1 MDFAVISPNPQIN
14 PERIT
19 CFLTGCTAKQF
30 WYHFHNYN
38 ISPYIF
44 SLREK
49 ERKRQI
55 LSTWISEYSKGFFFN
70 LIFSYK
76 VGRFSHSLVFL
87 SHGFRGNEMRL
98 AIFRERKIMTSF
110 LHM

>member
-1 MDFAVISPNPQIN
+1 MDFAVISLNPQIN

-19 CFLTGCTAKQF
+19 CFLTGFTAKQF

-49 ERKRQI
+49 ERDSKEKDRFFLHGLVNIQ
-55 LSTWISEYSKGFFFN
+55 KGFF
-70 LIFSYK
+70 
-76 VGRFSHSLVFL
+76 
-87 SHGFRGNEMRL
+87 
-98 AIFRERKIMTSF
+98 
-110 LHM
+110 